1 LTAEWLDL
9 TPASCLRSEQE
20 SCIVPSWFW
29 EILFIFLLILFNGFF
44 AAAEIAIVAARKSRL
59 QQRADD
65 GDRAAATAL
74 ALATDPNRFLPT
86 VQVGITLV
94 STLAA
99 VFAGK
104 QLSGRLEEAIAQV
117 PIGFIA
123 ANANPLA
130 TGTVVI
136 CITILSLIMGEL
148 VTKRLALRY
157 AESLARFVAP
167 FMNQLSRVARPFVW
181 LMGATT
187 DAVLFLLR
195 TRAASE
201 PSVSVDDIEH
211 LIESGRAEGVVE
223 ALEQRVA
230 IEALRLG
237 DRTVRDIMRP
247 RIDLDALDVN
257 TPADEVIGSVAMA
270 GFSRVPVYEKDLDH
284 IIGFIHIKDL
294 FRQQCL
300 GWPIELRKLL
310 HPALFVPETMPLD
323 RLLQLMQEKHNQLA
337 IVLDEYGG
345 TEGMVT
351 LEDVV
356 QELVGEIRDE
366 HRRNEEQHFVERDD
380 GSWLIDGSASFGDF
394 VERLDIRGVTESRGF
409 STVSGLILDRLG
421 RIPSVGDR
429 AEWNGYML
437 EVVDMDGQRIDRIL
451 VSRVSSPERQEPA
464 A

>member
-1 LTAEWLDL
+1 
-9 TPASCLRSEQE
+9 
-20 SCIVPSWFW
+20 VW
-29 EILFIFLLILFNGFF
+29 EVLIILVLILANGFF
-44 AAAEIAIVAARKSRL
+44 AAAEIAIVAARKGRL
-59 QQRADD
+59 QQQADEGDARA
-65 GDRAAATAL
+65 RIAL
-74 ALATDPNRFLPT
+74 ELGADPNRFLPT

-99 VFAGK
+99 VLAGQK
-104 QLSGRLEEAIAQV
+104 LADRLIE
-117 PIGFIA
+117 PIQQIPIDFIA
-123 ANANPLA
+123 RNAQPIA
-130 TGTVVI
+130 TGVLVI
-136 CITILSLIMGEL
+136 CITCLSLILGEL
-148 VTKRLALRY
+148 VPKRLALRY
-157 AESLARFVAP
+157 AERLARFVAP
-167 FMNQLSRVARPFVW
+167 IMHALARAARPFIW
-181 LMGATT
+181 LMGIATN
-187 DAVLFLLR
+187 AVLFTLR
-195 TRAASE
+195 IRETSE

-211 LIESGRAEGVVE
+211 MIESGGAEGVVE
-223 ALEQRVA
+223 PVEQRVA

-237 DRTVRDIMRP
+237 ERTVRDIMRP

-257 TPADEVIGSVAMA
+257 TPPDEVIGSVAMA

-294 FRQQCL
+294 FRQQYL
-300 GWPIELRKLL
+300 GWKIELRKML

-366 HRRNEEQHFVERDD
+366 HGREDEQQFVQRDENSWLVD
-380 GSWLIDGSASFGDF
+380 GSLSIGDF
-394 VERLDIRGVTESRGF
+394 IDHLAIRSDNGPRNF

-421 RIPSVGDR
+421 RIPSIGDKTD
-429 AEWNGYML
+429 WNGFDL

-451 VSRVSSPERQEPA
+451 VTRLAPPVAQPA
-464 A
+464 AEAK